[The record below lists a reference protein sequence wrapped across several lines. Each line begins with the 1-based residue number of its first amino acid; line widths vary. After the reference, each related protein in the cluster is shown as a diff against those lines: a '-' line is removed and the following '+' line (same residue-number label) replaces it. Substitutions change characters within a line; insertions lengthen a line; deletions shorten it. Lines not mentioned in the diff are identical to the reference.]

1 MNSIKIIQTVVALI
15 AINNSAFA
23 YDITDAINATLK
35 NNNQLKSSEISLQE
49 AKLQRFNA
57 ASNFLPNIGAQ
68 TTRSE
73 TFVDGMKAQTGTP
86 RQDLLSIREEIFS
99 GGKGIYDLKA
109 SKFISEGALISYQNS
124 IDYAILQ
131 TVQVYEGVIAFRDQY
146 KVSQQQVE
154 LLKKVVKQSEIKLS
168 VGTITRTDMLESKA
182 RLANAIAGSEK
193 DYADMRNAE
202 ENFKY
207 FTGDTPPQNMK
218 EIDITNLLLPQ
229 NSELFLD
236 EIDHNNLGIKAA
248 EKNLLAQKY
257 KTRSSKTVFLP
268 TVTASITATQQDQ
281 WAYDQKVDVKATTYQ
296 LSFNL
301 PIFQQ
306 GKEYVQVKK
315 ALLDEATALNNR
327 NDTLLKT
334 QKDSISAWNNY
345 LQSKSSLNS
354 NTESVGYYKVYVEG
368 LEEEFKIGTK
378 TLTELLLGQQNYEKA
393 RNELIQTKATMVVSA
408 LKLKYLLGQI
418 KEVDFSKLVLEDKS
432 DIKKQ
437 TKVDKKEPVP
447 NTKVT
452 KITEISTEN

>member
-1 MNSIKIIQTVVALI
+1 
-15 AINNSAFA
+15 
-23 YDITDAINATLK
+23 
-35 NNNQLKSSEISLQE
+35 
-49 AKLQRFNA
+49 
-57 ASNFLPNIGAQ
+57 
-68 TTRSE
+68 
-73 TFVDGMKAQTGTP
+73 
-86 RQDLLSIREEIFS
+86 
-99 GGKGIYDLKA
+99 
-109 SKFISEGALISYQNS
+109 
-124 IDYAILQ
+124 
-131 TVQVYEGVIAFRDQY
+131 
-146 KVSQQQVE
+146 
-154 LLKKVVKQSEIKLS
+154 
-168 VGTITRTDMLESKA
+168 
-182 RLANAIAGSEK
+182 
-193 DYADMRNAE
+193 
-202 ENFKY
+202 
-207 FTGDTPPQNMK
+207 MK

>member
-193 DYADMRNAE
+193 DYADMRNA
-202 ENFKY
+202 K
-207 FTGDTPPQNMK
+207 PQN
-218 EIDITNLLLPQ
+218 P
-229 NSELFLD
+229 
-236 EIDHNNLGIKAA
+236 
-248 EKNLLAQKY
+248 
-257 KTRSSKTVFLP
+257 
-268 TVTASITATQQDQ
+268 
-281 WAYDQKVDVKATTYQ
+281 
-296 LSFNL
+296 
-301 PIFQQ
+301 
-306 GKEYVQVKK
+306 
-315 ALLDEATALNNR
+315 
-327 NDTLLKT
+327 
-334 QKDSISAWNNY
+334 
-345 LQSKSSLNS
+345 
-354 NTESVGYYKVYVEG
+354 
-368 LEEEFKIGTK
+368 
-378 TLTELLLGQQNYEKA
+378 
-393 RNELIQTKATMVVSA
+393 
-408 LKLKYLLGQI
+408 
-418 KEVDFSKLVLEDKS
+418 
-432 DIKKQ
+432 
-437 TKVDKKEPVP
+437 
-447 NTKVT
+447 
-452 KITEISTEN
+452 